1 MKKFNLLL
9 FTILLSFNVFSQI
22 KTYTYEKY
30 GIINEHTNNT
40 VLTVPEKLVLRKTG
54 ESKFFIQC
62 FDPNLKGKPVFT
74 FSVEYKGYDE
84 LNEKYIYIG
93 DAVQEMIAGGK
104 CLINSSH
111 KLDIYL
117 ENKGKEDNKNW
128 GWDGDFSFKV
138 YLKNMKIPNAYYN
151 EYIDDTSIKIF
162 PIKNKTAAMIQKEN
176 EEISKEQ
183 EEEKVEIEK
192 IEKILSEVNIE
203 EKVSQIKTEIENH
216 YKSILKD
223 KMTNVRSVRDIIG
236 LNNLTKTLSL
246 KGEFMLHI
254 NKRNQEIEII
264 QSNVTCTADD
274 CSFSITD
281 GKSNIYNKSFL
292 FIKEKCKYEYEI
304 EDHTYYK
311 LNDFEIFTDNY
322 KIDKKLSL
330 KVGVLGIKFKNEKVK
345 YYIHK
350 DIESLNVH
358 IIPEVVNDWC
368 TKNIKTNGFY
378 IIHYIIINDELAC
391 RILNL
396 DMQTKVY
403 LKQYLNYKY

>member
-1 MKKFNLLL
+1 MKKLNLLL
-9 FTILLSFNVFSQI
+9 FIILLGFNAFSQI

-30 GIINEHTNNT
+30 GIINKYTNNT

-93 DAVQEMIAGGK
+93 DAVQEIIAGGK

-117 ENKGKEDNKNW
+117 ENKGKEDNKDW
-128 GWDGDFSFKV
+128 GWDGDFSFTV
-138 YLKNMKIPNAYYN
+138 YLKNIKIPNAEYN

-176 EEISKEQ
+176 EEILKEQ
-183 EEEKVEIEK
+183 EEEKAEIEK
-192 IEKILSEVNIE
+192 IKNILSEVNIE
-203 EKVSQIKTEIENH
+203 EKISQIKTEIENH
-216 YKSILKD
+216 YKSLLKD
-223 KMTNVRSVRDIIG
+223 KLTNVSLREIIG

-246 KGEFMLHI
+246 KSEFILYI
-254 NKRNQEIEII
+254 NKRNQEIKII
-264 QSNVTCTADD
+264 KSNTTCDADD
-274 CSFSITD
+274 YSFSIFD
-281 GKSNIYNKSFL
+281 DKSDIYDKSFL
-292 FIKEKCKYEYEI
+292 LIKEKCRYEYEI
-304 EDHTYYK
+304 DNHTYYK
-311 LNDFEIFTDNY
+311 FNDFDIFTDNY

-350 DIESLNVH
+350 DIVSLNIH
-358 IIPEVVNDWC
+358 IIPEIVNDWC

-378 IIHYIIINDELAC
+378 FIHYIIINDELVC